1 MNLGTPTGC
10 YKFSFEDKFKILG
23 CALNRH
29 GKTYDAVE
37 ERMQSANKAFWK
49 GIFAN
54 KMFHGRLSVKGWW
67 TTSTQSLR
75 LGVKTG
81 RGPIQTMEKIKG
93 WETKTM
99 MRLFRFKRKKDET
112 WVKFHARTCIMARNI
127 CIQMGLPFL
136 HEKFA
141 ESMWRAMHGMGV

>member
-1 MNLGTPTGC
+1 MVFRANTVESNTGKGSKKPKK
-10 YKFSFEDKFKILG
+10 YHEDVDKTIAEILE

-29 GKTYDAVE
+29 GMTYDAVE
-37 ERMQSANKAFWK
+37 ERMQSATKAFWN

-81 RGPIQTMEKIKG
+81 RGPIQMMEKIKG

-99 MRLFRFKRKKDET
+99 MRLFRFKRQKNRDVGGPSILERAI
-112 WVKFHARTCIMARNI
+112 WPVRYGYRWAC
-127 CIQMGLPFL
+127 LP
-136 HEKFA
+136 A
-141 ESMWRAMHGMGV
+141 